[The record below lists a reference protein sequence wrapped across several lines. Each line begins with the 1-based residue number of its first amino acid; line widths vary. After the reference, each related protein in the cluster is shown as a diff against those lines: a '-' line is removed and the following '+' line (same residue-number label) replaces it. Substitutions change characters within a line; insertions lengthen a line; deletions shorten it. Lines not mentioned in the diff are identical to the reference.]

1 MSLLLHYLSYV
12 AILAAFAFITL
23 SLASGLLYIS
33 ELIEEHSRLAKIIGQ
48 RGTYAIIVLH
58 ILLYISDSLPLP
70 QTLFSITCHVIY
82 LQNFSSTWPIISL
95 SSLSFIASCV
105 LAISDHF
112 IWFFYFSHI
121 TRDARQVSHLYRSQI
136 QSSVPGFS
144 DIATFFGVCV
154 WLVPLFLFLSL
165 SANDHA
171 LPTSFDTG
179 IPNTP
184 TTASRTKELR
194 SNSSLFKTMFG
205 FIPFLPK
212 AFRRETTDGLIA
224 PHSPHHTHQEGS
236 PVPSSPTMYPA
247 PPHTPGG
254 VYTASSTGGLSSG
267 QFSLGSPPRRMPQVS
282 RRVTVDSG
290 NATFAARQNK
300 LD

>member
-1 MSLLLHYLSYV
+1 MSLLHYLSYAAMV
-12 AILAAFAFITL
+12 AALAFMTL

-58 ILLYISDSLPLP
+58 IALYISDSLPLAR
-70 QTLFSITCHVIY
+70 TLFSIVCHVVY
-82 LQNFSSTWPIISL
+82 LQNFSSTWPLISL
-95 SSLSFIASCV
+95 SSLSFIASCI

-112 IWFFYFSHI
+112 IWFFYFSHL
-121 TRDARQVSHLYRSQI
+121 TREARQVSYLYRTPMHST
-136 QSSVPGFS
+136 VPGFS

-171 LPTSFDTG
+171 LPTSSG
-179 IPNTP
+179 IPSTP
-184 TTASRTKELR
+184 TASFRTLGPH
-194 SNSSLFKTMFG
+194 SNSSLFKAMFR

-212 AFRRETTDGLIA
+212 AFRREATDGLIA
-224 PHSPHHTHQEGS
+224 PHTPNHTRQESSPA
-236 PVPSSPTMYPA
+236 PSSPTVYHVPL
-247 PPHTPGG
+247 HTPGG
-254 VYTASSTGGLSSG
+254 VHAVAGTGVLPPNR
-267 QFSLGSPPRRMPQVS
+267 FSLGSPPRRASQVPT
-282 RRVTVDSG
+282 RVTVDSG
-290 NATFAARQNK
+290 SATLTARRNK

>member
-1 MSLLLHYLSYV
+1 MSLLHYLSYV
-12 AILAAFAFITL
+12 AIVAAFAFMTL
-23 SLASGLLYIS
+23 SLASGLLYVS

-58 ILLYISDSLPLP
+58 IILYISDSLPLP
-70 QTLFSITCHVIY
+70 QTLFSIICHVVY
-82 LQNFSSTWPIISL
+82 LQNFSSTWPLISL
-95 SSLSFIASCV
+95 SSLSFIASCIF
-105 LAISDHF
+105 AISDHF
-112 IWFFYFSHI
+112 IWFFYFSHL
-121 TRDARQVSHLYRSQI
+121 TREARHVSHLYRSPI
-136 QSSVPGFS
+136 YSTVPGFS

-171 LPTSFDTG
+171 LPTSSG
-179 IPNTP
+179 IPSTP
-184 TTASRTKELR
+184 TTTLRTLESR
-194 SNSSLFKTMFG
+194 SNSSLFKAMFG

-212 AFRRETTDGLIA
+212 AFRREATDGLIA
-224 PHSPHHTHQEGS
+224 PHTPSLTRRE
-236 PVPSSPTMYPA
+236 SSPAPLSPTVYHA

-254 VYTASSTGGLSSG
+254 VHALSGAGALPPSR
-267 QFSLGSPPRRMPQVS
+267 FRLGSPPRRASQVP

-290 NATFAARQNK
+290 SATLAAGRNK

>member
-23 SLASGLLYIS
+23 SLASGLLYVS

-58 ILLYISDSLPLP
+58 ILLYISDSLPLL
-70 QTLFSITCHVIY
+70 QTLFSIVCHIIY
-82 LQNFSSTWPIISL
+82 LQNFSSTWPLISL

-112 IWFFYFSHI
+112 IWFFYFSRI
-121 TRDARQVSHLYRSQI
+121 TREARQVSHLYRNPI
-136 QSSVPGFS
+136 RPSVPGFS
-144 DIATFFGVCV
+144 DIATFFGLCV

-171 LPTSFDTG
+171 LPTSSG

-184 TTASRTKELR
+184 TTASRAKESH
-194 SNSSLFKTMFG
+194 SNSSLFKAMFG
-205 FIPFLPK
+205 FVPFLPK
-212 AFRRETTDGLIA
+212 VFRRDTTDGLIA
-224 PHSPHHTHQEGS
+224 PHTPHPPRRESSP
-236 PVPSSPTMYPA
+236 PPSSPIVYQV

-254 VYTASSTGGLSSG
+254 VQTASRTGELSPN
-267 QFSLGSPPRRMPQVS
+267 QFRLDSPPRRSPQVS
-282 RRVTVDSG
+282 RRVTVGSG
-290 NATFAARQNK
+290 SATLSARRNM